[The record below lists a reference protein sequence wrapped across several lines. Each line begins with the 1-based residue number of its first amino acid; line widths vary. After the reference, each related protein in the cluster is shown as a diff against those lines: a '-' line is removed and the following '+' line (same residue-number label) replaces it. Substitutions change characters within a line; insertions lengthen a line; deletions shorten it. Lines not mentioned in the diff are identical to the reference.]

1 MIRFCGGLTK
11 DFDCGIILG
20 AKMEFSNEYWKLV
33 ITPRY
38 ASKVDCV
45 NCNGS
50 GIVDNPDAMGLMD
63 KNMKCFYC
71 WGDGKREVVPEIP
84 IPPEMCHKFLEDL
97 EKWFKNYNGLEQ
109 KQ

>member
-1 MIRFCGGLTK
+1 MIRFCGGSTK

-50 GIVDNPDAMGLMD
+50 GIVDNPDATGLMD

-71 WGDGKREVVPEIP
+71 WGDGKREVLPEIP
-84 IPPEMCHKFLEDL
+84 IPPEMCHKFLDDL
-97 EKWFKNYNGLEQ
+97 KEWFENYKRLEQ
-109 KQ
+109 K

>member
-1 MIRFCGGLTK
+1 
-11 DFDCGIILG
+11 
-20 AKMEFSNEYWKLV
+20 MEFSNEYWKLV

-50 GIVDNPDAMGLMD
+50 GIVDNPDAIGLMD

-71 WGDGKREVVPEIP
+71 WGDGKIEVVPEIP
-84 IPPEMCHKFLEDL
+84 IPPEMCHKFLDDL
-97 EKWFKNYNGLEQ
+97 KEWFENYNGLEQ
-109 KQ
+109 K

>member
-1 MIRFCGGLTK
+1 MILFCGGLTK

-50 GIVDNPDAMGLMD
+50 GIVDNPDATGLMD

-97 EKWFKNYNGLEQ
+97 EKWFENYKE
-109 KQ
+109 